1 MRRILHFIRSHDD
14 DRGVA
19 LAAVLGIGMVVMI
32 LAATMVGIAT
42 SGATKTTSDRDYANA
57 MAAAY
62 AGLADYQS
70 RVNADNTYA
79 TKYGDAR
86 AAFSA
91 GDTFPGGYATNP
103 AFTRWVA
110 VPDSTGS
117 AGTTSYRY
125 AVDKSIY
132 GQQGIVRVQVTGRA
146 GNTTRTLVAN
156 VKPDGF
162 SNYLYWTDYESG
174 DPAVTGEDCTNVY
187 QNADFDARPS
197 NGDNA
202 CTKIQ
207 FQDGD
212 VLSGP
217 VRSNDMLLI
226 CGGTFKSTVQSAQG
240 ASNRACSPAKTPSF
254 QYYDGYQPEVVSS
267 YTPPSTISAG
277 RERMYKDDPTIT
289 DTTPGTGCL
298 YTGPTQITFTGDG
311 YMTIRSPLTIYTNL
325 QKTSPYGYNAED
337 KCGKI
342 SELQGAGAKVKTS
355 LLANNLIYVQD
366 EPASAGSGA
375 STNPNY
381 YWSKYP
387 RHSDA
392 PSACM
397 KSASVSDNGLGFPY
411 TWTTGSGYYR
421 QTYTESNPLKSSTD
435 RYGRQQSFDF
445 SVAYGCG
452 NGDLFVS
459 GAVDQSMT
467 LDAEN
472 YVYITGDLTYA
483 KPRASST
490 VLGLVGQEAV
500 LVWNPMYNGSPL
512 FSTKNRKI
520 EAAILSNQ
528 GTFTVQNYSTG
539 GARGTLTVNGSIAQ
553 RYRGAVGQGSNGFIK
568 AYGYDSS
575 LASYTPP
582 FFPQP
587 VITTYKVTSQIEV
600 KAAYD
605 ANGNPR

>member
-14 DRGVA
+14 DRGIA

-32 LAATMVGIAT
+32 LAATLVGVAS
-42 SGATKTTSDRDYANA
+42 SGAVKTTSDRDYANA

-70 RVNADNTYA
+70 RVNGDNAYA
-79 TKYGDAR
+79 TKYGDNSAP
-86 AAFSA
+86 FST
-91 GDTFPGGYATNP
+91 GDTFASGKGGNA
-103 AFTRWVA
+103 AFDSWVA
-110 VPDSTGS
+110 VPDSTG
-117 AGTTSYRY
+117 ADGTTFYRY
-125 AVDKSIY
+125 AVDNSIY
-132 GQQGIVRVQVTGRA
+132 GQQGIVRVQVTGKA
-146 GNTTRTLVAN
+146 GATTRTLVAN

-174 DPAVTGEDCTNVY
+174 DPDVTGENCTNVY
-187 QNADFDARPS
+187 QNATYTVTPT
-197 NGDNA
+197 NGKAA
-202 CTKIQ
+202 CGRIQ

-212 VLSGP
+212 SLNGP
-217 VRSNDMLLI
+217 IRSNDMMLI
-226 CGGTFKSTVQSAQG
+226 CGGTFKSTVQSAIGWSDQK
-240 ASNRACSPAKTPSF
+240 CSPKKTPNFS
-254 QYYDGYQPEVVSS
+254 YYTGYQPEVVGS

-277 RERMYKDDPTIT
+277 LDRMYSDNTAIT
-289 DTTPGTGCL
+289 GTAPGTGCL
-298 YTGPTQITFTGDG
+298 YTGPTQITFLGNG
-311 YMTIRSPLTIYTNL
+311 SMKIRSPLTLATNL
-325 QKTSPYGYNAED
+325 QKSTPYGSMPS
-337 KCGKI
+337 KCG
-342 SELQGAGAKVKTS
+342 SLSDLQGDGATLSTK

-381 YWSKYP
+381 YFSKYTS
-387 RHSDA
+387 RNA

-397 KSASVSDNGLGFPY
+397 RSASNVDNGLGFPATGTMRQS
-411 TWTTGSGYYR
+411 TWWGGTTTVS
-421 QTYTESNPLKSSTD
+421 YTESKPVKSGGGTFDYST
-435 RYGRQQSFDF
+435 
-445 SVAYGCG
+445 AYGCG

-459 GAVDQSMT
+459 GKVDQSVS
-467 LDAEN
+467 LVAEN
-472 YVYITGDLTYA
+472 YVYITDDLTYA
-483 KPRASST
+483 SPRAAST

-500 LVWNPMYNGSPL
+500 MVWNPMYNGTAILDS
-512 FSTKNRKI
+512 NRKI

-528 GTFTVQNYSTG
+528 GTFTVQNYSVG
-539 GARGTLTVNGSIAQ
+539 GDRGVLTVNGSIAQ
-553 RYRGAVGQGSNGFIK
+553 RYRGAVGQGSNGFLK
-568 AYGYDSS
+568 SYGYDSS

>member
-1 MRRILHFIRSHDD
+1 MRRILKFIRSHDD

-42 SGATKTTSDRDYANA
+42 SGATKTVSDRDNANA

-79 TKYGDAR
+79 TKFGDSR
-86 AAFSA
+86 AAFST
-91 GDTFPGGYATNP
+91 GDTFASGYASNA
-103 AFTRWVA
+103 AFTSWVA
-110 VPDSTGS
+110 VPDSNG
-117 AGTTSYRY
+117 AGGTTFYRY
-125 AVDKSIY
+125 AVDNSIY
-132 GQQGIVRVQVTGRA
+132 GQQGIVRVQVTGKA

-174 DPAVTGEDCTNVY
+174 DPTVTGESCTNVY
-187 QNADFDARPS
+187 QNADFNAKPS
-197 NGDNA
+197 NGGSA

-207 FQDGD
+207 FQSGD
-212 VLSGP
+212 VLNGP
-217 VRSNDMLLI
+217 IRSNDMLFI

-240 ASNRACSPAKTPSF
+240 WSNRTCNPTKTPSF
-254 QYYDGYQPEVVSS
+254 QYYSGYQPEIVGS

-277 RERMYKDDPTIT
+277 RDRMYADDTTIT
-289 DTTPGTGCL
+289 GTSTGTGCL

-311 YMTIRSPLTIYTNL
+311 YMTIKSPLTLYTNL
-325 QKTSPYGYNAED
+325 KKTSPYGTNDEP
-337 KCGKI
+337 KCGAL
-342 SELQGAGAKVKTS
+342 SDLQGSGARVKTS
-355 LLANNLIYVQD
+355 LLKNNLVYVQD
-366 EPASAGSGA
+366 EPASAGSGS

-381 YWSKYP
+381 YWSKWTNKN
-387 RHSDA
+387 SA

-397 KSASVSDNGLGFPY
+397 KSASVADNGLGFPY
-411 TWTTGSGYYR
+411 TWKKGST
-421 QTYTESNPLKSSTD
+421 TYTESKPVKAS
-435 RYGRQQSFDF
+435 GGSFDY
-445 SVAYGCG
+445 SAAYACSK
-452 NGDLFVS
+452 GDLFVS
-459 GAVDQSMT
+459 GKVDQSIS
-467 LDAEN
+467 LVAEN
-472 YVYITGDLTYA
+472 DVYITGDLTYA
-483 KPRASST
+483 TPRAAST

-500 LVWNPMYNGSPL
+500 MVWNPMYNGSAI
-512 FSTKNRKI
+512 FGDDRKI

-528 GTFTVQNYSTG
+528 GTFTVQNYSVG
-539 GARGTLTVNGSIAQ
+539 GDRGTLTVNGSIAQ
-553 RYRGAVGQGSNGFIK
+553 RYRGAVGQGSNGYLK